1 MDFLSEAIAK
11 PQPKLQHSGHRQY
24 SIALVGLGHR
34 GYNTFFQCLQASSF
48 NVLAVCDT
56 DPGKFLTFSQSHP
69 DVPAYSSIEGM
80 LADHKPDFA
89 IVCVPHQFHK
99 DCVDILADG
108 GVPILKEKPVAGSA
122 EDFRKLVQAPIKIGV
137 AMQKRFEP
145 RYNQFKSLLSSVGE
159 IASIQARIVLN
170 VKDLASSWRASQGVG
185 VTEDLGCHILDILVW
200 MLGKPES
207 LMASRVVSVRSPPD
221 CNGDDVSVVA
231 MRWPSNAVG
240 YLYISRIGP
249 FAEESLIVTGTKGTL
264 ALHGHRI
271 FHSDLDGNQ
280 TFEVN
285 NDHRKET
292 TIQSMCHQFGDYAT
306 GRTKSYTGA
315 LTAFADTMA
324 TIEAVNRSFITLRVE
339 KVCPIVSNLH
349 NMITNGEHRANGLPN
364 GIKKPSLIIC
374 DGNTHPKDVEH
385 APPSPPPTT
394 LRTFTLNTGAQLPAV
409 GLGTRKPKAPG
420 QVCRAVKAAL
430 EAGYRH
436 IDTAFSYRN
445 EHEVGQAIKES
456 AVPRPDIWITT
467 KLDNKWHNR
476 VEEAFS
482 QSLNAL
488 GVEYVDLYL
497 MHWPV
502 SLNPEDPEKLLVD
515 WNFINTWE
523 EMQKIAKSGRAKA
536 IGVSNFGI
544 SDLKTLLESPSCNI
558 TPAVNQIEM
567 HPHWQTKKLLSFC
580 QSKGIHCMAY
590 SPLASQDSVLYDE
603 PLLSQV
609 AATKGKTQQQ
619 ILIMWGLQRG
629 TSVIPKSVTDSRI
642 VENFQL
648 DGWWLT
654 NDEMG
659 KLNGLGT
666 RRHKVYS
673 DDWLPRK
680 VFHEEDA

>member
-1 MDFLSEAIAK
+1 MDFLSDTIAK
-11 PQPKLQHSGHRQY
+11 PQPQLQHSGHRQY
-24 SIALVGLGHR
+24 SIVLVGLGHR
-34 GYNTFFQCLQASSF
+34 DYNTFFRCLKASSF

-56 DPGKFLTFSQSHP
+56 DPGRFLTFSQSHP

-99 DCVDILADG
+99 DCVDILAEG
-108 GVPILKEKPVAGSA
+108 GVPILKEKPVAGSG
-122 EDFRKLVQAPIKIGV
+122 EDFRKLVSAPIKIGV

-145 RYNQFKSLLSSVGE
+145 RYNQ
-159 IASIQARIVLN
+159 
-170 VKDLASSWRASQGVG
+170 DLASSWRASQGVG
-185 VTEDLGCHILDILVW
+185 VTEDLGCHIVDILVW
-200 MLGKPES
+200 MDGKPES
-207 LMASRVVSVRSPPD
+207 LMASPVISVRSPPD
-221 CNGDDVSVVA
+221 CNGDDVSVMA

-249 FAEESLIVTGTKGTL
+249 FEEESLVVTGTKGTL
-264 ALHGHRI
+264 TLHGQRI

-285 NDHRKET
+285 NGHRKEA
-292 TIQSMCHQFGDYAT
+292 TIQSMCQQFGNYAT
-306 GRTKSYTGA
+306 GRKKSYTGA
-315 LTAFADTMA
+315 LTAFADTVA
-324 TIEAVNRSFITLRVE
+324 TIEAVNRSFNTLRVE
-339 KVCPIVSNLH
+339 KVCPIVSNLYT
-349 NMITNGEHRANGLPN
+349 MIKNGEHRANGLKN
-364 GIKKPSLIIC
+364 GTKRPSVIIC
-374 DGNTHPKDVEH
+374 DGNTHPKNAEH

-394 LRTFTLNTGAQLPAV
+394 LKTFTLNTGAQIPAV
-409 GLGTRKPKAPG
+409 GLDTRKPKAPG

-445 EHEVGQAIKES
+445 EHEF
-456 AVPRPDIWITT
+456 
-467 KLDNKWHNR
+467 DNKWHNR
-476 VEEAFS
+476 VEEAFA

-502 SLNPEDPEKLLVD
+502 SLNPENPEKLLVD

-567 HPHWQTKKLLSFC
+567 HPYWQTKKLLSFC
-580 QSKGIHCMAY
+580 QNKGIHCMAY
-590 SPLASQDSVLYDE
+590 SPLASQDSALYDE
-603 PLLSQV
+603 PLLSHI
-609 AATKGKTQQQ
+609 ATTKGKTQQQ
-619 ILIMWGLQRG
+619 ILIMWGGLQRG

-654 NDEMG
+654 NEEMA

-680 VFHEEDA
+680 VFHEEDVQAR

>member
-24 SIALVGLGHR
+24 SIALLGLGHR
-34 GYNTFFQCLQASSF
+34 GYNTFFKCLQSPSF

-56 DPGKFLTFSQSHP
+56 DTGKFLTFSQSHP
-69 DVPAYSSIEGM
+69 NVPAYSSIESL

-99 DCVDILADG
+99 NCVDILAHG
-108 GVPILKEKPVAGSA
+108 GVPILKEKPVAESA
-122 EDFRKLVQAPIKIGV
+122 EDFRKLVCAPIKIGV

-145 RYNQFKSLLSSVGE
+145 RYNQFKSLLYSVGE

-170 VKDLASSWRASQGVG
+170 VRDLASSWRASQGVG
-185 VTEDLGCHILDILVW
+185 VTEDLGCHIVDILVW

-221 CNGDDVSVVA
+221 CNGDDVSVMA

-249 FAEESLIVTGTKGTL
+249 FDEESLVVTGTKGTL
-264 ALHGHRI
+264 TLHGHRI

-285 NDHRKET
+285 NDHRKEA

-306 GRTKSYTGA
+306 GRTKSYTNA

-324 TIEAVNRSFITLRVE
+324 TIEA
-339 KVCPIVSNLH
+339 
-349 NMITNGEHRANGLPN
+349 
-364 GIKKPSLIIC
+364 PSVIIC
-374 DGNTHPKDVEH
+374 DGNTHPKDAEH

-430 EAGYRH
+430 ETGYRH

-456 AVPRPDIWITT
+456 AIPRSDIWITT

-476 VEEAFS
+476 VEEAFA

-488 GVEYVDLYL
+488 GVDHVDLYL

-567 HPHWQTKKLLSFC
+567 HPYWQTKKLLSFC

-590 SPLASQDSVLYDE
+590 SPLASQDSALYDE
-603 PLLSQV
+603 PLLSQI
-609 AATKGKTQQQ
+609 ASTKGKTQQQ
-619 ILIMWGLQRG
+619 IL
-629 TSVIPKSVTDSRI
+629 S
-642 VENFQL
+642 
-648 DGWWLT
+648 
-654 NDEMG
+654 
-659 KLNGLGT
+659 
-666 RRHKVYS
+666 
-673 DDWLPRK
+673 
-680 VFHEEDA
+680 